1 MEEQWIPIKG
11 YETIYLVSN
20 LGRIKSL
27 DKEVNVRFNCK
38 AIKKSKIIQTNSL
51 RKGYKYV
58 QLYDLESNY
67 KKFSLHRLI
76 ALHFIPNPNNYP
88 MINHK
93 DGNTLNNS
101 IDNLEWCT
109 ASQNTRHAFDTGLLV
124 TRKGESCTQSKLT
137 EQQVKDIH
145 ILKHYGMT
153 SKAISKIY
161 QVSFSTICDIFQ
173 GRTWKSVIIEMEG
186 YI

>member
-1 MEEQWIPIKG
+1 MEEQWVHIKG
-11 YETIYLVSN
+11 YETIYMISN

-27 DKEVNVRFNCK
+27 DKKVNSKFDSKRT
-38 AIKKSKIIQTNSL
+38 IKGKYLNFTSL

-58 QLYDLESNY
+58 ELYNDKLER
-67 KKFSLHRLI
+67 KKFSIHRLI

-124 TRKGESCTQSKLT
+124 IRKGESCTQSKLT

-145 ILKHYGMT
+145 VLKHYGMK
-153 SKAISKIY
+153 SKTISKIY
-161 QVSFSTICDIFQ
+161 GVSFSTICDIFQ

>member
-1 MEEQWIPIKG
+1 MEEKWVPIKG
-11 YETIYLVSN
+11 YETMYMVSN

-27 DKEVNVRFNCK
+27 DKIVNSKYNSK
-38 AIKKSKIIQTNSL
+38 AIKKGKLMQTNSL
-51 RKGYKYV
+51 RKGYKYIE
-58 QLYDLESNY
+58 LYDLETNH
-67 KKFSLHRLI
+67 KKFSIHRLI
-76 ALHFIPNPNNYP
+76 AIHFIPNPNNYP

-109 ASQNTRHAFDTGLLV
+109 ASQNTKHAFDTGLLV

-137 EQQVKDIH
+137 EQQVKDIYV
-145 ILKHYGMT
+145 LKSHGMT

-161 QVSFSTICDIFQ
+161 GVCFSTICDIFQ

>member
-1 MEEQWIPIKG
+1 MEEKWIPIIG
-11 YETIYLVSN
+11 YETKYELSNYGKVKSIKRLVYGRN
-20 LGRIKSL
+20 LKL
-27 DKEVNVRFNCK
+27 VTKKE
-38 AIKKSKIIQTNSL
+38 KIMVTNSL
-51 RKGYKYV
+51 RKGYKYIE
-58 QLYDLESNY
+58 LYNDKLER
-67 KKFSLHRLI
+67 KKFSIHRLI
-76 ALHFIPNPNNYP
+76 AIHFIPNPNNYP